1 MPELYLILQI
11 AGAMLSLDLI
21 ILLFFRW
28 DCMERKVLIVLFGDI
43 FIFNVINVL
52 SYMMPEEWV
61 FTLGIYIYTALEMV
75 FIVGITMIIISMSE
89 YPLPRKL
96 LLMESLYFAVLYVLL
111 LTNHKHHLFFKTQTI
126 KEINGRQIVLETPG
140 VFKYMFRFGFLFVV
154 LALFVFALV
163 VYVKRQKE
171 VQKGRRIKMKLLVIG
186 TVIPLLGSI
195 LYVAGVLEESVAASL
210 SMLAEGIIVMFSL
223 NKYHFM
229 DVIQSARDLVVDTM
243 RLALIIIDE
252 EFYYLDANQYAKKI
266 YPELKELGEGSWLPD
281 QMPDL
286 YELFQK
292 KQAERFSMGER
303 QYECQASEVYHQ
315 GKMRGYALCIYDV
328 TEQQNYMEQLKG
340 LHQKAEQENEEKS
353 LFLANASHEIRT
365 PMNVILGMSEINLHK
380 NTDPEMEYVLKSIY
394 SAGKGLMNLIN
405 GILDFSKIEAGKMEL
420 QKAPYILEEILMD
433 MANMVYTKLYQ
444 QPVEFSL
451 EILGKVPA
459 QLLGDSSKIRI
470 ILTNLLGNAM
480 KYTEEGSICL
490 QVEGTKRAEQEV
502 SLTFRVKDTGTGMHQ
517 EEADHI
523 FENYTQVGT
532 YTEAREKGTGLGLAI
547 TKRMVE
553 LMEGTIDV
561 ESQIGKGTVF
571 TVSVSQPSFGSRML
585 SNGRISRE
593 DVKHYLQNETVV
605 EAVTAAYPGMKVLVV
620 DDMETNAV
628 ITAGTLKLYQIDS
641 DVAGSAQ
648 EAFQKMEEK
657 SYDMLLID
665 QIMPGID
672 GVTMVKQIQRKQDW
686 DQVPMIALTANRGR
700 RNEMLLKDSGFD
712 EVLEKPIDKERLE
725 QILEEYLGQRR
736 AKRAEVYRAYFRE
749 LDHIGGQLEQQLLEN
764 PEHFVIHVH
773 GIKGASRNI
782 GMTQLGNFAEQM
794 EVDGREGRWE
804 EVQKNLPEFLNL
816 LNETKEKIERDIGN
830 APFAGRKTM
839 GKKSR
844 LEPEALKELS
854 EAFEKFDLEQ
864 AEQIMQ
870 KLWEYEYDLG
880 EQEFLESLQ
889 EDLENLDYELA
900 VEKIRSFA

>member
-52 SYMMPEEWV
+52 SYMMPEGWI
-61 FTLGIYIYTALEMV
+61 FTLGIYVYTALEAI
-75 FIVGITMIIISMSE
+75 FIIGITMIIISMSE
-89 YPLPRKL
+89 YPLPRRL
-96 LLMESLYFAVLYVLL
+96 LIVESLYFAVLYVLL
-111 LTNHKHHLFFKTQTI
+111 LTNYRHHLFFRTQTI
-126 KEINGRQIVLETPG
+126 EEINGRQIVMETPG
-140 VFKYMFRFGFLFVV
+140 IFKYMFRFGFLFVV

-171 VQKGRRIKMKLLVIG
+171 VQKGKRVKMKLLVIG
-186 TVIPLLGSI
+186 TVIPLFGSI
-195 LYVAGVLEESVAASL
+195 LYVTGAMEESAAASL

-223 NKYHFM
+223 NKYHFL

-243 RLALIIIDE
+243 RLALIIVDE
-252 EFYYLDANQYAKKI
+252 EFYYLDSNQYAKTI
-266 YPELKELGEGSWLPD
+266 YPDLGELEEGCWLPG

-286 YELFQK
+286 YELFQG
-292 KQAERFSMGER
+292 KQENGLSLGER
-303 QYECQASEVYHQ
+303 QYECQVSEVYHQ
-315 GKMRGYALCIYDV
+315 GRMRGYALCIYDV
-328 TEQQNYMEQLKG
+328 TEQQKYMEQLKM
-340 LHQKAEQENEEKS
+340 LRQKAEQENEEKS

-420 QKAPYILEEILMD
+420 QEAPYALEKILMD

-444 QPVEFSL
+444 QPVKFSL
-451 EILGKVPA
+451 EILGKVPV

-490 QVEGTKRAEQEV
+490 QVEGREETEEEV
-502 SLTFRVKDTGTGMHQ
+502 SLVFRVKDTGTGMHQ

-553 LMEGTIDV
+553 LMEGTIGV

-571 TVSVSQPSFGSRML
+571 TVNVRQKPLGSQRL
-585 SNGRISRE
+585 SEGRISRE
-593 DVKHYLQNETVV
+593 DVKHYLQNEMIV
-605 EAVTAAYPGMKVLVV
+605 EQVNAAYPGMKVLVV

-641 DVAGSAQ
+641 DIAGSAQ

-665 QIMPGID
+665 QIMPGMD

-700 RNEMLLKDSGFD
+700 KNEMLLKDSGFD
-712 EVLEKPIDKERLE
+712 EVLEKPIDKGKLE
-725 QILEEYLGQRR
+725 QILEIYLGQRR
-736 AKRAEVYRAYFRE
+736 AKRAEVYSAYFRE
-749 LDHIGGQLEQQLLEN
+749 LDHIGGRLEQQLWEN
-764 PEHFVIHVH
+764 PENFVIHVH

-782 GMTQLGNFAEQM
+782 GMSQLGNFAEQM
-794 EVDGREGRWE
+794 ESDGREGRWE
-804 EVQKNLPEFLNL
+804 EVQKNLPEFLEL
-816 LNETKEKIERDIGN
+816 LEETKEKIKKEIQN
-830 APFAGRKTM
+830 APWTGRKST
-839 GKKSR
+839 GKKGS
-844 LEPEALKELS
+844 LEPEILRELS
-854 EAFEKFDLEQ
+854 EAFENFDLEQ

-870 KLWEYEYDLG
+870 KLWEYEYDPK
-880 EQEFLESLQ
+880 EQKLLESLQ
-889 EDLENLDYELA
+889 EDMENLDYELA
-900 VEKIRSFA
+900 VEKIRAFA